1 MLKDLVEE
9 AKRRT
14 IVVAIVVLI
23 VVSIMSCL
31 KVHHNVN
38 SDALL
43 VKINFIWY
51 ASELTCGS
59 CVVLVQAAR
68 SQEFENLFRNEVKDN
83 LVEMA
88 DMSHEELSTFV
99 KFFYIDAVNHESLVK
114 HSSALL
120 QSSR

>member
-1 MLKDLVEE
+1 
-9 AKRRT
+9 
-14 IVVAIVVLI
+14 
-23 VVSIMSCL
+23 
-31 KVHHNVN
+31 
-38 SDALL
+38 
-43 VKINFIWY
+43 
-51 ASELTCGS
+51 
-59 CVVLVQAAR
+59 VQVAR